1 MVFLRSFLSEEIS
14 QIKILKPAYEISFY
28 LSFLPAYVQQV
39 NRISQQ
45 LPFFRKMKIPVRK

>member
-14 QIKILKPAYEISFY
+14 QIKILKPVYEISFY